1 MPDRTFLFDIP
12 EQASPQERATA
23 ELAGLI
29 DTLRGAVEQLAEAH
43 TALSDRVDAL
53 DSPTGFVPAR
63 HCWRDLHRDDA
74 RELWAWLIAWTRW
87 LSDRYGLA
95 QDLGACWPAHP
106 ALVEELTALAVS
118 WHHAYSAKADPD
130 APLRWHE
137 ALHRARTRW
146 QQWDTTRCRHGQH
159 TPRSPDT
166 VWAQPWPDTADQAV
180 SEDIRARPAPAA
192 AAHEV
197 GGSK

>member
-12 EQASPQERATA
+12 EQVSPQERATA
-23 ELAGLI
+23 ELAVLI

-43 TALSDRVDAL
+43 VALSDRVDAL
-53 DSPTGFVPAR
+53 DASTAFVPDR
-63 HCWRDLHRDDA
+63 HCWRDLHREDA
-74 RELWAWLIAWTRW
+74 RELWAWLITWTHW

-95 QDLGACWPAHP
+95 QDLGTCWPAHP

-146 QQWDTTRCRHGQH
+146 QHWDTNRCRHGQH

-166 VWAQPWPDTADQAV
+166 VWEQPWPDIAERAV
-180 SEDIRARPAPAA
+180 SEDIRTRSAPAVA
-192 AAHEV
+192 AEET
-197 GGSK
+197 GGSR